1 MGAGNS
7 GRLHDGRCKWPPFSS
22 FLPVNAGD
30 GAENAGGCAFG
41 AAGPGQGP
49 LGSLGS
55 LGLLDWGA
63 GASGQWPV
71 ASSRWPVADTRRLG
85 DLLTWRSGTQGPG
98 GLRAG
103 GLRAGGL
110 RALRACGLAGLAGL
124 AGFAGLAALRVL
136 RALRALRPCGP
147 CGPCGLGALR
157 AWGLAGFGGFGGLGA
172 WGLGGLGALGATL
185 LAPAG
190 QGARRPPASIMSF
203 LFSCLLLFASFF
215 PPSLFQLLP
224 VLRAYDHPFNA
235 GDAPKCSGQ
244 EFRGG
249 GLRARCSGGWEPV
262 AGGQ

>member
-157 AWGLAGFGGFGGLGA
+157 AWGLAGFGGFGA
-172 WGLGGLGALGATL
+172 WGLGGLGAWGLWGRRCL
-185 LAPAG
+185 PLRGKVRVAPLPALC
-190 QGARRPPASIMSF
+190 RSSFPASFSSHHF
-203 LFSCLLLFASFF
+203 FHHLFSSYFLCCGHTIIPSMLETRRNVPGRSSEGGDFA
-215 PPSLFQLLP
+215 L
-224 VLRAYDHPFNA
+224 AA
-235 GDAPKCSGQ
+235 
-244 EFRGG
+244 RGG
-249 GLRARCSGGWEPV
+249 GS
-262 AGGQ
+262 Q